1 MFYTSGDANPRD
13 GRANGFDSVV
23 DLPNFAGGLF
33 SFWNLEAIRLTGSA
47 VSLKSDGSLIPALR
61 SSKEEGQANFVNPG
75 IFLAN
80 AGADFDITPKLKGF
94 VNFNYLRFM
103 RTESL
108 EDILFQYPI
117 HHPIG
122 EDLGVGVEYRPPLSE
137 NIVLMG
143 GASALQPGQG
153 FRDIYSSRT
162 LFSLF
167 GSVKFTF

>member
-1 MFYTSGDANPRD
+1 
-13 GRANGFDSVV
+13 V

-33 SFWNLEAIRLTGSA
+33 SFWNREAIRLTGSG
-47 VSLKSDGSLIPALR
+47 VLLTSPGSLIPALR
-61 SSKEEGQANFVNPG
+61 ANKEEGQANFVNPG

-94 VNFNYLRFM
+94 ANLNFLRFE
-103 RTESL
+103 RTEPL
-108 EDILFQYPI
+108 EDLLFEFPI
-117 HHPIG
+117 RHTIG
-122 EDLGVGVEYRPPLSE
+122 ADLGLGVEYRPPLSE
-137 NIVLMG
+137 NIVLTA

-153 FRDIYSSRT
+153 FKDIYTGRT